1 MEAAYY
7 LAWSLPAGGLELAAL
22 VAVRSALL
30 ASTGLI
36 SLLIWRH
43 GRRR

>member
-30 ASTGLI
+30 ASAGFMA
-36 SLLIWRH
+36 LLVWRH
-43 GRRR
+43 GRR